1 MQTDFRE
8 TRKRVIAVINGKGGV
23 LKTTLTAN
31 VGGELAASGQ
41 KVLLVDLDPQG
52 NLAEDLGYTSETG
65 DDQGRSLASAIAF
78 GGDAK
83 PIENVRD
90 EDPLGSNAV
99 NAAISNMHVSG
110 VFVTFCG
117 RVSNASIADIRSVP
131 PRPYMRFPMVRNN
144 AGITAI
150 ACITG
155 YRVEC
160 CQYRQTRQCCRRRA
174 MQTDFRE
181 TRKRVIAVINGKG
194 GVLKTTLT
202 ANVGGELAASG
213 QKVLLVDLDPQGN
226 LAEDLGYTS
235 ETGDDQGRSL
245 ASAIAFGGDAK
256 PIENVRANL
265 DVLPGG
271 VHLEQATAAL
281 TAMASKDPDG
291 AKLALARVLAPMAAT
306 YDMVLID
313 CPPGDETLQT
323 AALAAAKWAFV
334 PVKSDASSRKGMAA
348 VAHRIDAVAAINP
361 DLDLLGVVLVAVGTS
376 AKTVL
381 KQARSA
387 IAEAFG
393 NDDVVFTATVRHSEA
408 TAQATR
414 ERGMLAAE
422 LDAVV
427 RSGPKWY
434 DVIKG
439 NAEPQALA
447 PKSSKSVADDLFAV
461 AQEVVTRVATAERE
475 EARV

>member
-1 MQTDFRE
+1 MQTDFHE

-41 KVLLVDLDPQG
+41 K
-52 NLAEDLGYTSETG
+52 
-65 DDQGRSLASAIAF
+65 I
-78 GGDAK
+78 
-83 PIENVRD
+83 
-90 EDPLGSNAV
+90 
-99 NAAISNMHVSG
+99 
-110 VFVTFCG
+110 
-117 RVSNASIADIRSVP
+117 
-131 PRPYMRFPMVRNN
+131 
-144 AGITAI
+144 
-150 ACITG
+150 
-155 YRVEC
+155 
-160 CQYRQTRQCCRRRA
+160 
-174 MQTDFRE
+174 
-181 TRKRVIAVINGKG
+181 
-194 GVLKTTLT
+194 
-202 ANVGGELAASG
+202 
-213 QKVLLVDLDPQGN
+213 LLVDLDPQGN

-281 TAMASKDPDG
+281 AAMASKDPDG
-291 AKLALARVLAPMAAT
+291 AKLALARVLAPMAPA
-306 YDMVLID
+306 YDMILID

-348 VAHRIDAVAAINP
+348 VALRIDAVAAINP

-439 NAEPQALA
+439 NAEPQTLA

-461 AQEVVTRVATAERE
+461 AQEVVTRVAIAERE